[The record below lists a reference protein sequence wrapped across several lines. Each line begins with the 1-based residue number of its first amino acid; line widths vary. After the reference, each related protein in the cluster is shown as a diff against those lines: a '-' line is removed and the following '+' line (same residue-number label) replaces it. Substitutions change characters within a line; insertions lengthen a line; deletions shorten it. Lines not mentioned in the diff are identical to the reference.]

1 MLMSADCLNGRRWLA
16 RGAMS
21 AAMLSLLACTGTGGN
36 YVATACPT
44 ATWWDVRSQA
54 QAGDVPLT
62 TPDGDVV
69 FVAARPSLTLPVAK
83 VRVLPQQGVVRV
95 SFAPTAKALVAEH
108 SAARVGQSLELRL
121 GEQSLGVLH
130 LNSQVSEQVEITQR
144 RLRREE
150 WQALEALSCG

>member
-1 MLMSADCLNGRRWLA
+1 MSVDSLNWHRWLV

-21 AAMLSLLACTGTGGN
+21 AAMLSLLACAGTGGN
-36 YVATACPT
+36 QVATACPT

-54 QAGDVPLT
+54 LAGDVPLT
-62 TPDGDVV
+62 TPDGELV
-69 FVAARPSLTLPVAK
+69 FVPAQPSLTLSVSK
-83 VRVLPQQGVVRV
+83 VRVLPKQGVVRV
-95 SFAPTAKALVAEH
+95 SFAPTARALLAEH

-144 RLRREE
+144 RLSREA

>member
-36 YVATACPT
+36 QVATACPT

-83 VRVLPQQGVVRV
+83 MRVLPQQGVVRV
-95 SFAPTAKALVAEH
+95 SFALTAKALVAEY

-144 RLRREE
+144 RHGRDE
-150 WQALEALSCG
+150 WQVLEALSCG